1 MYVRSL
7 DASINLGTTYRS
19 AVSAYILEILTKQD
33 NSQIVSKILCSRES
47 EFLQYG
53 TEIKKMFP
61 NAKFI
66 WTEVELE
73 RIKILRQLPG
83 ETEIRTQRKYEHK
96 RT

>member
-19 AVSAYILEILTKQD
+19 AVSTYILEILTKQD
-33 NSQIVSKILCSRES
+33 NSQKVSKILCSRES

-61 NAKFI
+61 NAKFTVFSQSSGSI
-66 WTEVELE
+66 DPPTTELHP
-73 RIKILRQLPG
+73 KISPFWEKVTVFL
-83 ETEIRTQRKYEHK
+83 I
-96 RT
+96 